1 MCFSLSQ
8 CTYFDD
14 FHANSVECSACQ
26 SKQTKI
32 TEIGAFHEH
41 AQQTAYL
48 TKEKHGKAK
57 VKIMNFLLFIWIIIA
72 MRHFQIGSTRLD
84 SVFRARDSGI
94 AVDAQMRKTK
104 QTECLQ
110 RLEKQY
116 RMHCQLAGKHEIKLH
131 CHTLKARFFLSS
143 SS

>member
-32 TEIGAFHEH
+32 TGIGAFHEH

-72 MRHFQIGSTRLD
+72 MRHFQIGSARLD
-84 SVFRARDSGI
+84 STQCSEPVTVALPST
-94 AVDAQMRKTK
+94 RK
-104 QTECLQ
+104 
-110 RLEKQY
+110 
-116 RMHCQLAGKHEIKLH
+116 
-131 CHTLKARFFLSS
+131 
-143 SS
+143 